1 MCIRDR
7 LSTVLNKTTSGG
19 VTVNDVIFHVAQ
31 DNAPFGGVGPSGMGS
46 YHGEEGFK
54 NFSHAKTIFTQTK
67 LDSVISVFRP
77 PYGSKARKALKS
89 QIKT

>member
-1 MCIRDR
+1 
-7 LSTVLNKTTSGG
+7 
-19 VTVNDVIFHVAQ
+19 
-31 DNAPFGGVGPSGMGS
+31 MGS

-67 LDSVISVFRP
+67 LDSVISEFRP